1 MSILYKR
8 QICNMKIKKSVHL
21 RKWILSILGILII
34 IISFQISQS
43 VANKKPKL
51 PNEKK
56 DLIKEVNVIKV
67 KNGVYQVKI
76 PLNGVLKAFRRIR
89 ITARVQGLVKTIKPL
104 FKAGQKYKSG
114 QILISIDDS
123 DYNANVISQ
132 RAYLYNLITSALP
145 DLELD
150 FSEDYKK
157 WNLFMTGFDIEKPT
171 PFLPKMNEKTRLFI
185 SGRGIISAY
194 YSLQNLEQNLLF
206 YQIKAPFDGVLVSS
220 NVTEGSLIRSGQ
232 ELGEFIAPDNY
243 ELKIAVPKSDINKI
257 EEGGA
262 VELRSIDNNQLYK
275 GTIARINAK
284 VNAQTQSI
292 DAFIKVVSS
301 DLKEGMFLE
310 ADINSVLFDNVL
322 AIDRS
327 LLIGGKQL
335 FVVEDNKVRLKKAD
349 VIHFTENL
357 AIIKGLR
364 NGELIIDHP
373 IIRIYDGEDVIPI
386 IL

>member
-43 VANKKPKL
+43 VTNKKPKL

-132 RAYLYNLITSALP
+132 RAYLYNLITS
-145 DLELD
+145 
-150 FSEDYKK
+150 
-157 WNLFMTGFDIEKPT
+157 
-171 PFLPKMNEKTRLFI
+171 I
-185 SGRGIISAY
+185 S
-194 YSLQNLEQNLLF
+194 
-206 YQIKAPFDGVLVSS
+206 
-220 NVTEGSLIRSGQ
+220 
-232 ELGEFIAPDNY
+232 
-243 ELKIAVPKSDINKI
+243 
-257 EEGGA
+257 
-262 VELRSIDNNQLYK
+262 
-275 GTIARINAK
+275 
-284 VNAQTQSI
+284 
-292 DAFIKVVSS
+292 
-301 DLKEGMFLE
+301 
-310 ADINSVLFDNVL
+310 
-322 AIDRS
+322 
-327 LLIGGKQL
+327 
-335 FVVEDNKVRLKKAD
+335 
-349 VIHFTENL
+349 
-357 AIIKGLR
+357 
-364 NGELIIDHP
+364 
-373 IIRIYDGEDVIPI
+373 
-386 IL
+386 

>member
-43 VANKKPKL
+43 VANKKSKL

-76 PLNGVLKAFRRIR
+76 LLNGVLKAFRRIR

-157 WNLFMTGFDIEKPT
+157 WNLFMASFDIEKPT

-327 LLIGGKQL
+327 LLIEGKQL

-357 AIIKGLR
+357 AIIKGFR

-373 IIRIYDGEDVIPI
+373 IIGIYDGEDVIPI

>member
-1 MSILYKR
+1 
-8 QICNMKIKKSVHL
+8 MKNKKSVHL

-56 DLIKEVNVIKV
+56 DLIKEVNIIKV

-76 PLNGVLKAFRRIR
+76 SLNGFLKAFRRIR
-89 ITARVQGLVKTIKPL
+89 ITARVQGLIQTIKPL

-123 DYNANVISQ
+123 DYNANVVSQ

-157 WNLFMTGFDIEKPT
+157 WNLFMAGFDIKKPT

-373 IIRIYDGEDVIPI
+373 IIGIYDGEDVIPI